1 MTLHDP
7 LAPLTRTATT
17 ANSYDPES
25 RTFEAVVA
33 TMTPVVRRDARGP
46 FNEILN
52 PATLAASAGIPL
64 LDSHKTDSVRD
75 LLGRVVSTRV
85 DGDRVIAKLQLS
97 TASDTDPIAQRIADG
112 SLTGV
117 SIGYRVSGWAE
128 STGADGQRQKS
139 PTAWTLTEVT
149 LTTNPADP
157 NARVRQQEALG
168 ATARPSETTPTN
180 RAAPTPSQTGVHM
193 TDVIETTTE
202 QDAERTRRSAIRTL
216 VRSAGLSAETADDL
230 IDQDATVDQAKA
242 AVFDATQTRTAP
254 VIRTHTAQN
263 DDPAVITRRQA
274 DAVAVRMA
282 GGDCPDDARQY
293 MGDSLLDMA
302 RDSLTRSGVSTRGLS
317 ADDVF
322 TRAAHGTSDFPLV
335 VSNAMGKV
343 AADSYK
349 AAESPLKQLGRQR
362 VLRDFKPSTSIR
374 LGEMGRLEEIA
385 ESGEIKA
392 TSRAE
397 SGESMSLKT
406 FARAIN
412 VSRNLLVN
420 DDLNLL
426 GDMTA
431 AFGEAAAQTEA
442 DEMVALLTSNPNLS
456 DGTPVFDASRGNF
469 ANPGASLYDA
479 GAGQSA
485 LSAARKAMRA
495 YKGLDGKTLLNVT
508 PKYLV
513 VGPDTETYAEQLL
526 ATLYPATTDDVN
538 VFGAKLSLLVEPR
551 ITDDRWFVFADPA
564 RVASLVYG
572 YLASAQG
579 VQIQRADAWSTLGIK
594 YRAFLDFGTGWADWR
609 GAYQNPGN
617 D

>member
-1 MTLHDP
+1 MTVHDP
-7 LAPLTRTATT
+7 IPPLTRTATT
-17 ANSYDPES
+17 ANSYDPKT

-33 TMTPVVRRDARGP
+33 TMTPVTRRDARGP
-46 FNEILN
+46 FNEVLT
-52 PATLAASAGIPL
+52 PATLAASTGMPL

-85 DGDRVIAKLQLS
+85 DGNQIIAKLQLS
-97 TASDTDPIAQRIADG
+97 SASDTDPIAQRIADG

-157 NARVRQQEALG
+157 NARVRHAKAPAEP
-168 ATARPSETTPTN
+168 ARAGGIPKN
-180 RAAPTPSQTGVHM
+180 RAATNGVHM
-193 TDVIETTTE
+193 PDVIENTTE
-202 QDAERTRRSAIRTL
+202 QDAERTRRSTIRTL

-230 IDQDATVDQAKA
+230 IDQEVTLDQAKA

-254 VIRTHTAQN
+254 VIRTHAPQN
-263 DDPAVITRRQA
+263 NDPAVITRRQA

-322 TRAAHGTSDFPLV
+322 TRASHGTSDFPLV

-397 SGESMSLKT
+397 NGESMSLKT
-406 FARAIN
+406 YARGIN

-442 DEMVALLTSNPNLS
+442 DEMVALLTGNPNLS
-456 DGTPVFDASRGNF
+456 DGTPVFDVSRGNL
-469 ANPGASLYDA
+469 AAA
-479 GAGQSA
+479 GAAPSETT
-485 LSAARKAMRA
+485 LSAARKAMRGF
-495 YKGLDGKTLLNVT
+495 KGLDGKTLLSVT
-508 PKYLV
+508 PKYLL
-513 VGPDTETYAEQLL
+513 VGPELETDAEKLL
-526 ATLYPATTDDVN
+526 AAIYAATTGDVN
-538 VFGAKLSLLVEPR
+538 AWTGKLSLLVEPR
-551 ITDDRWFVFADPA
+551 ITDDQWFVFADPA

-579 VQIQRADAWSTLGIK
+579 VQIQRAEAWDTLGIK
-594 YRAFLDFGTGWADWR
+594 YRAFLDFGTGWSDWR
-609 GAYQNPGN
+609 GAYRNAGS
-617 D
+617 

>member
-7 LAPLTRTATT
+7 LAPLTRNAAT
-17 ANSYDPES
+17 ANSYDPET

-33 TMTPVVRRDARGP
+33 TMTPVVRRDARGA
-46 FNEILN
+46 FNEVLN
-52 PATLAASAGIPL
+52 PATLAASAGMPL

-112 SLTGV
+112 SLTGI
-117 SIGYRVSGWAE
+117 SIGYRVAGWTE
-128 STGADGQRQKS
+128 SMLNGQRQKT

-157 NARVRQQEALG
+157 NARVRQQEALCDP
-168 ATARPSETTPTN
+168 ARHSETETK
-180 RAAPTPSQTGVHM
+180 RAANNPKTGADM
-193 TDVIETTTE
+193 PDVIETTPE

-254 VIRTHTAQN
+254 VIRTHAPQN
-263 DDPAVITRRQA
+263 DDPAIITRRQA

-302 RDSLTRSGVSTRGLS
+302 RDSLTRSGMSVRGLS

-362 VLRDFKPSTSIR
+362 VLRDFKASTSIR

-397 SGESMSLKT
+397 NGESMSLKT

-412 VSRNLLVN
+412 VSRNLLLN

-442 DEMVALLTSNPNLS
+442 DEMVALLTGNPNLS
-456 DGTPVFDASRGNF
+456 DGTPVFDASRGNL
-469 ANPGASLYDA
+469 AAA
-479 GAGQSA
+479 GAAPSETT
-485 LSAARKAMRA
+485 LSAARKAMRGFT
-495 YKGLDGKTLLNVT
+495 GLDGQTLISVT

-513 VGPDTETYAEQLL
+513 VGPELETDAEKLL
-526 ATLYPATTDDVN
+526 ASIYATSTGDVN
-538 VFGAKLSLLVEPR
+538 AWAGKLSLLVEPR
-551 ITDDRWFVFADPA
+551 ITDDQWFVFADPA
-564 RVASLVYG
+564 RVASMVYG

-579 VQIQRADAWSTLGIK
+579 VQIQRAEAWDTLGIK
-594 YRAFLDFGTGWADWR
+594 YRAFLDFGTGWNDWR
-609 GAYQNPGN
+609 GAYHNEGS
-617 D
+617 

>member
-33 TMTPVVRRDARGP
+33 TMTPVVRLDARGP

-52 PATLAASAGIPL
+52 PATLAASAGMPL

-117 SIGYRVSGWAE
+117 SIGYRVAGWAE
-128 STGADGQRQKS
+128 STRADGQRQKS

-157 NARVRQQEALG
+157 NARVRQQEALCDP
-168 ATARPSETTPTN
+168 ARHSETETK
-180 RAAPTPSQTGVHM
+180 RAANNPKTGADM
-193 TDVIETTTE
+193 PDVIETNPE

-216 VRSAGLSAETADDL
+216 VRSAGLSAETADNL

-242 AVFDATQTRTAP
+242 AVFDATQTRSAP

-293 MGDSLLDMA
+293 MSDSLLDMA
-302 RDSLTRSGVSTRGLS
+302 RDSLSRSGVSTRGLS

-374 LGEMGRLEEIA
+374 LGEMGRLEKIA

-456 DGTPVFDASRGNF
+456 DGTPVFDASRGNL
-469 ANPGASLYDA
+469 AAA
-479 GAGQSA
+479 GAAPSETT
-485 LSAARKAMRA
+485 LSAARKAMRGF
-495 YKGLDGKTLLNVT
+495 KGLDGKTLISVT

-513 VGPDTETYAEQLL
+513 VGPELETDAEKLL
-526 ATLYPATTDDVN
+526 AAIYAATTADVN
-538 VFGAKLSLLVEPR
+538 AWTGKLSLLVEPR
-551 ITDDRWFVFADPA
+551 ITDDQWFVFADPA
-564 RVASLVYG
+564 RVASMVYG

-579 VQIQRADAWSTLGIK
+579 VQIQRAEAWDTLGIK
-594 YRAFLDFGTGWADWR
+594 YRAFLDFGTGWSDWR
-609 GAYQNPGN
+609 GAYRSEGS
-617 D
+617 

>member
-7 LAPLTRTATT
+7 LAPLTRAATT
-17 ANSYDPES
+17 ANSYDPET

-33 TMTPVVRRDARGP
+33 TMTPVVRRDAQGA

-52 PATLAASAGIPL
+52 PATLAASVGMPL

-85 DGDRVIAKLQLS
+85 DGNQIIAKLQLS

-128 STGADGQRQKS
+128 STGTDGQRQKS

-157 NARVRQQEALG
+157 NARIRQQEALG

-180 RAAPTPSQTGVHM
+180 RAANTPSHTGADM
-193 TDVIETTTE
+193 PDVIETNPE
-202 QDAERTRRSAIRTL
+202 QDAERTRRSTIRTL
-216 VRSAGLSAETADDL
+216 VRSAGLSHETADDL

-242 AVFDATQTRTAP
+242 AVFDATQTRIAP
-254 VIRTHTAQN
+254 IIRTHAAQN

-349 AAESPLKQLGRQR
+349 AAESPLKQLGKQR

-385 ESGEIKA
+385 ESGEITA

-397 SGESMSLKT
+397 NGESMSLKT
-406 FARAIN
+406 YARGIN

-456 DGTPVFDASRGNF
+456 DGTPVFDVSRGNL
-469 ANPGASLYDA
+469 AAA
-479 GAGQSA
+479 GAAPSEA
-485 LSAARKAMRA
+485 TLSAARKAMRGF
-495 YKGLDGKTLLNVT
+495 KGLDGKTLISVT

-513 VGPDTETYAEQLL
+513 VGPELETDAEKLL
-526 ATLYPATTDDVN
+526 AAIYAATTGDVN
-538 VFGAKLSLLVEPR
+538 AWTGKLSLLVEPR
-551 ITDDRWFVFADPA
+551 ITDDQWFVFADPA
-564 RVASLVYG
+564 RVASMVYG

-579 VQIQRADAWSTLGIK
+579 VQIQRAEAWDTLGIK
-594 YRAFLDFGTGWADWR
+594 YRAFLDFGAGWSDWR
-609 GAYQNPGN
+609 GAYRNAGS
-617 D
+617 

>member
-33 TMTPVVRRDARGP
+33 TITPVVRRDAWGP

-52 PATLAASAGIPL
+52 PATLAASAGMPL

-117 SIGYRVSGWAE
+117 SIGYRVAGWDE

-157 NARVRQQEALG
+157 NARVRQKEALCDP
-168 ATARPSETTPTN
+168 ARHSETETK
-180 RAAPTPSQTGVHM
+180 RAANNPKTGADM
-193 TDVIETTTE
+193 PDVIETNPE

-242 AVFDATQTRTAP
+242 AVFDATQTRSAP

-293 MGDSLLDMA
+293 MSDSLLDMA
-302 RDSLTRSGVSTRGLS
+302 RDSLSRSGVSTRGLS

-456 DGTPVFDASRGNF
+456 DGTPVFDASRGNL
-469 ANPGASLYDA
+469 AAA
-479 GAGQSA
+479 GAAPSETT
-485 LSAARKAMRA
+485 LSAARKAMRGF
-495 YKGLDGKTLLNVT
+495 KGLDGKTLISVT

-513 VGPDTETYAEQLL
+513 VGPELETDAEKLL
-526 ATLYPATTDDVN
+526 AAIYAVTTGDVN
-538 VFGAKLSLLVEPR
+538 AWTGKLSLLVEPR
-551 ITDDRWFVFADPA
+551 ITDDQWFVFADPA
-564 RVASLVYG
+564 RVASMVYG

-579 VQIQRADAWSTLGIK
+579 VQIQRAEAWDTLGIK
-594 YRAFLDFGTGWADWR
+594 YRAFLDFGTGWSDWR
-609 GAYQNPGN
+609 GAYRNAGS
-617 D
+617 

>member
-33 TMTPVVRRDARGP
+33 TMTPVVRLDARGP

-52 PATLAASAGIPL
+52 PATLAASAGMPL

-117 SIGYRVSGWAE
+117 SIGYRVAGWAE
-128 STGADGQRQKS
+128 STEADGQRQKS

-157 NARVRQQEALG
+157 NARVRQQEALCDP
-168 ATARPSETTPTN
+168 ARHSETETK
-180 RAAPTPSQTGVHM
+180 RAANNPKTGADM
-193 TDVIETTTE
+193 PDVIETNPE

-242 AVFDATQTRTAP
+242 AVFDATQTRSAP

-293 MGDSLLDMA
+293 MSDSLLDMA
-302 RDSLTRSGVSTRGLS
+302 RESLSRSGESTRGLS

-374 LGEMGRLEEIA
+374 LGEMGRLEKIA

-456 DGTPVFDASRGNF
+456 DGTPVFDASRGNL
-469 ANPGASLYDA
+469 AAVGAAPSETT
-479 GAGQSA
+479 
-485 LSAARKAMRA
+485 LSAARKAMRGF
-495 YKGLDGKTLLNVT
+495 KGLDGKTLISVT

-513 VGPDTETYAEQLL
+513 VGPELETDAEKLL
-526 ATLYPATTDDVN
+526 AAIYAATTADVN
-538 VFGAKLSLLVEPR
+538 AWTGKLSLLVEPR
-551 ITDDRWFVFADPA
+551 ITDDQWFVFADPA
-564 RVASLVYG
+564 RVASMVYG

-579 VQIQRADAWSTLGIK
+579 VQIQRAEAWDTLGIK
-594 YRAFLDFGTGWADWR
+594 YRAFLDFGTGWSDWR
-609 GAYQNPGN
+609 GAYRNEGS
-617 D
+617 

>member
-33 TMTPVVRRDARGP
+33 TMTPVVRRDARGT
-46 FNEILN
+46 FNEVLN
-52 PATLAASAGIPL
+52 PATLAANTGMPL

-97 TASDTDPIAQRIADG
+97 TASDNDPIAQRIADG

-117 SIGYRVSGWAE
+117 SIGYRVAGWAE

-157 NARVRQQEALG
+157 NARVRQKEALCDP
-168 ATARPSETTPTN
+168 ARHSETETK
-180 RAAPTPSQTGVHM
+180 RAANNPKTGADM
-193 TDVIETTTE
+193 PDVIETNPE

-242 AVFDATQTRTAP
+242 AVFDATQTRSAP

-263 DDPAVITRRQA
+263 DDPDVITRRQA

-293 MGDSLLDMA
+293 MSDSLLDMA
-302 RDSLTRSGVSTRGLS
+302 RDSLSRSGVSTRGLS

-456 DGTPVFDASRGNF
+456 DGTPVFDASRGNL
-469 ANPGASLYDA
+469 AAA
-479 GAGQSA
+479 GAAPSETT
-485 LSAARKAMRA
+485 LSAARKAMRGF
-495 YKGLDGKTLLNVT
+495 KGLDGKTLISVT

-513 VGPDTETYAEQLL
+513 VGPELETDAEKLL
-526 ATLYPATTDDVN
+526 AAIYAATTGDVN
-538 VFGAKLSLLVEPR
+538 AWTGKLSLLVEPR
-551 ITDDRWFVFADPA
+551 ITDDQWFVFADPA
-564 RVASLVYG
+564 RVASMVYG

-579 VQIQRADAWSTLGIK
+579 VQIQRAEAWNTLGIK
-594 YRAFLDFGTGWADWR
+594 YRAFLDFGTGWSDWR
-609 GAYQNPGN
+609 GAYRNAGS
-617 D
+617 

>member
-17 ANSYDPES
+17 ANSYDPET

-33 TMTPVVRRDARGP
+33 TMTPVVRRDARGQ

-52 PATLAASAGIPL
+52 PATLAGSTGMPL

-85 DGDRVIAKLQLS
+85 DGNQIIAKLQLS

-157 NARVRQQEALG
+157 NARVRQQEALCDP
-168 ATARPSETTPTN
+168 ARHSETETK
-180 RAAPTPSQTGVHM
+180 RAANNPKTGADM
-193 TDVIETTTE
+193 PDVIETNPE

-242 AVFDATQTRTAP
+242 AVFDATQTRSAP

-293 MGDSLLDMA
+293 MSDSLLDMA
-302 RDSLTRSGVSTRGLS
+302 RDSLSRSGVSTRGLS

-456 DGTPVFDASRGNF
+456 DGTPVFDASRGNL
-469 ANPGASLYDA
+469 AAA
-479 GAGQSA
+479 GAAPSETT
-485 LSAARKAMRA
+485 LSAARKAMRGF
-495 YKGLDGKTLLNVT
+495 KGLDGKTLISVT

-513 VGPDTETYAEQLL
+513 VGPELETDAEKLL
-526 ATLYPATTDDVN
+526 AAIYAATTADVN
-538 VFGAKLSLLVEPR
+538 AWTGKLSLLVEPR
-551 ITDDRWFVFADPA
+551 ITDDQWFVFADPA
-564 RVASLVYG
+564 RVASMVYG

-579 VQIQRADAWSTLGIK
+579 VQIQRAEAWDTLGIK
-594 YRAFLDFGTGWADWR
+594 YRAFLDFGTGWSDWR
-609 GAYQNPGN
+609 GAYRNEGS
-617 D
+617 

>member
-7 LAPLTRTATT
+7 LAPLTRTART
-17 ANSYDPES
+17 ANSYDPET

-33 TMTPVVRRDARGP
+33 TMTPVVRRDAQGV
-46 FNEILN
+46 FNEILD
-52 PATLAASAGIPL
+52 PATLGASTGMPL
-64 LDSHKTDSVRD
+64 LDSHNTASVRD
-75 LLGRVVSTRV
+75 LLGRVVSTRIE
-85 DGDRVIAKLQLS
+85 GTQVIAKLQLS

-117 SIGYRVSGWAE
+117 SVGYRVTGWAE
-128 STGADGQRQKS
+128 SMQNGQRQKT

-157 NARVRQQEALG
+157 NARVRHQEALCDP
-168 ATARPSETTPTN
+168 ARHSETETK
-180 RAAPTPSQTGVHM
+180 RAANNPTQTGADM
-193 TDVIETTTE
+193 PDVIETNPE
-202 QDAERTRRSAIRTL
+202 QDAERTRRSTIRTL
-216 VRSAGLSAETADDL
+216 VRSAGLPAETADDL
-230 IDQDATVDQAKA
+230 IDLDSTVDQAKA

-254 VIRTHTAQN
+254 VIRTHAPQN
-263 DDPAVITRRQA
+263 EDPAVITRRQA

-282 GGDCPDDARQY
+282 GGEVPDDARQY

-322 TRAAHGTSDFPLV
+322 TRASHGTSDFPLV

-349 AAESPLKQLGRQR
+349 AAESPLKAIGKQR
-362 VLRDFKPSTSIR
+362 VLRDFKASTSIR
-374 LGEMGRLEEIA
+374 LSEMGRLEEIA
-385 ESGEIKA
+385 ESGEISH

-397 SGESMSLKT
+397 NGESMSLKT
-406 FARAIN
+406 YARGIN
-412 VSRNLLVN
+412 VSRNLLIN

-442 DEMVALLTSNPNLS
+442 DEMVKLLTESHNLS
-456 DGTPVFDASRGNF
+456 DGLPVFDASRGNLG
-469 ANPGASLYDA
+469 NPGMSLYDA
-479 GAGQSA
+479 GAGQNA
-485 LSAARKAMRA
+485 LSTARKAMRA

-526 ATLYPATTDDVN
+526 ASLYPATTDDVN

-551 ITDDRWFVFADPA
+551 ITDDSWFVFADPA
-564 RVASLVYG
+564 RVASIVYG

-579 VQIQRADAWSTLGIK
+579 VQIQRAEAWDTLGIK
-594 YRAFLDFGTGWADWR
+594 FRAFLDFGTGWSDWR